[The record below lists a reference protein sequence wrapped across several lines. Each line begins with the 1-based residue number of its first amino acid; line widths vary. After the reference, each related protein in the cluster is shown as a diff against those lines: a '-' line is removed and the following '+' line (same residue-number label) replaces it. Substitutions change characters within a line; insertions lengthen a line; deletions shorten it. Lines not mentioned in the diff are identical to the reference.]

1 MVSKRVLITG
11 GAGYLGGVIT
21 RHLLEQEGRQCNR
34 VTWLDSLRYGQQSPL
49 QFIANESFTFI
60 HGDARDK
67 RLLRD
72 LIPKY
77 DAILPLA
84 AIVGAPACD
93 LYQDDARTTNHE
105 AVVTLNELRSKG
117 QMLIYPT
124 TNSGY
129 GTTTAQKECTEDS
142 PLNPIS
148 LYGTTKADAERALL
162 EDSKSCI
169 AFRFATV
176 FGMSPRPRLDLLV
189 NDLTYRALA
198 EKRLTLFEKHFMR
211 NFVHIHDVARVF
223 QFALSSYETLS
234 RQRLYNVGNP
244 DLNISKEQLVSRI
257 ASKVEGVA
265 ISEDTE
271 SKDPDQRNYIVSNQ
285 RLLKTGFLFT
295 KSLDYGIQEIIDA
308 YPLLK
313 TKAIQ
318 RVAYNN
324 QRLA

>member
-1 MVSKRVLITG
+1 
-11 GAGYLGGVIT
+11 
-21 RHLLEQEGRQCNR
+21 
-34 VTWLDSLRYGQQSPL
+34 
-49 QFIANESFTFI
+49 
-60 HGDARDK
+60 
-67 RLLRD
+67 
-72 LIPKY
+72 
-77 DAILPLA
+77 
-84 AIVGAPACD
+84 
-93 LYQDDARTTNHE
+93 
-105 AVVTLNELRSKG
+105 
-117 QMLIYPT
+117 
-124 TNSGY
+124 
-129 GTTTAQKECTEDS
+129 
-142 PLNPIS
+142 
-148 LYGTTKADAERALL
+148 
-162 EDSKSCI
+162 
-169 AFRFATV
+169 
-176 FGMSPRPRLDLLV
+176 
-189 NDLTYRALA
+189 
-198 EKRLTLFEKHFMR
+198 MR